1 MDAADKL
8 LKFLQFKVV
17 RRLDGIMQGDY
28 TGIFYGPGME
38 LGEVREYQ
46 LGDDVRRID
55 WNVTARTNRVH
66 VRQYIE
72 EREITAWLLVD
83 LSPSIDFGTSLQSK
97 HDLVTEF
104 VGLMAHLYTRHGNR
118 VGLVAFSTEID
129 RVIPPAGGRIQT
141 LRLIEAMQHAAPASS
156 NGKPAGTTDLATVL
170 ERVQRFF
177 RRRSLVFVV
186 SDFIVPGGWERH
198 LQNLAQRHDVVAV
211 RVVDPRERELPD
223 IGLLRLEDP
232 ETGEQLWIDTSHKP
246 TRERFR
252 AAVADRDRQLA
263 ASLASAAVD
272 LVTLSTAEPLI
283 EPMLRFVA
291 LRKRR
296 RPWSSLG
303 R

>member
-1 MDAADKL
+1 MDTADKL

-17 RRLDGIMQGDY
+17 RRLDGILQGDY
-28 TGIFYGPGME
+28 TGVFYGPGME

-55 WNVTARTNRVH
+55 WNVTARTTRVH

-83 LSPSIDFGTSLQSK
+83 RSPSIDFGTTLQSK

-118 VGLVAFSTEID
+118 VGMVTFSSEID
-129 RVIPPAGGRIQT
+129 RVIPPAGGRLQT
-141 LRLIEAMQHAAPASS
+141 LRLISALQNPGAAAFS
-156 NGKPAGTTDLATVL
+156 GTTNLAAVL
-170 ERVQRFF
+170 ERAHRFL
-177 RRRSLVFVV
+177 RRRSLVFVI
-186 SDFIVPGGWERH
+186 SDFIVPSGWERH
-198 LQNLAQRHDVVAV
+198 LQLLAQRHDVVV
-211 RVVDPRERELPD
+211 VHVVDPRERELPD

-252 AAVADRDRQLA
+252 TAVAERDRRLSA
-263 ASLASAAVD
+263 TLASAAVD

-283 EPMLRFVA
+283 EPLLRFVA

-296 RPWSSLG
+296 RPWVSLG

>member
-1 MDAADKL
+1 MDTADKL

-17 RRLDGIMQGDY
+17 RRLDGILQGDY
-28 TGIFYGPGME
+28 TGIFYGPGLE

-55 WNVTARTNRVH
+55 WNVTARTTRVH

-118 VGLVAFSTEID
+118 VGMVAFSSAID
-129 RVIPPAGGRIQT
+129 RVIPPAGGRLQT
-141 LRLIEAMQHAAPASS
+141 LRLISALQQAAPASA
-156 NGKPAGTTDLATVL
+156 NGSPQGTTDLASVL
-170 ERVQRFF
+170 ERAQRFL
-177 RRRSLVFVV
+177 RRRSLVFVI
-186 SDFIVPGGWERH
+186 SDFIVPSGWERH
-198 LQNLAQRHDVVAV
+198 LQILAQRHDVIVV

-252 AAVADRDRQLA
+252 AAVAERDRQLSA
-263 ASLASAAVD
+263 TLASTAVD

-283 EPMLRFVA
+283 EPLLRFVA

-296 RPWSSLG
+296 RPWVSLG